1 MTKQRFWEI
10 DFIRGIAILLMFYFH
25 AVWDLVSFDA
35 IDIDM
40 SSFAWQIF
48 GKSIGFTFVF
58 IAGLSLTLG
67 YNKAVEKNVN
77 AWCIFWQ
84 RGLILLG
91 LGLIISIVTYFIF
104 DRQYVRFGILH
115 LLGTAIIIAYPFL
128 QLTWIWN
135 AILGCI
141 LISLGNYLL
150 TYGVAYP
157 WLLPF
162 GLMPWGIVMVDYYP
176 LLPWFGVVLWG
187 IAGGKI
193 IYKQGKRQYNL
204 KDYSSI
210 WAIDWVAYLGR
221 RALFIYLIHQPI
233 IIGFSIL
240 TGLLP
245 LSAFS

>member
-10 DFIRGIAILLMFYFH
+10 DFIRGIAVLLMFYFH
-25 AVWDLVSFDA
+25 AVWDLVSFDV
-35 IDIDM
+35 IEIDM

-67 YNKAVEKNVN
+67 YNRASEQNTN
-77 AWCIFWQ
+77 PWRIFWQ
-84 RGLILLG
+84 RGLVLLG

-104 DRQYVRFGILH
+104 DRQHVRFGILH

-128 QLTWIWN
+128 QLTWILN

-150 TYGVAYP
+150 TCGVAYP

-176 LLPWFGVVLWG
+176 LLPWFGVVLLG

-210 WAIDWVAYLGR
+210 SAINWVAYLGR
-221 RALFIYLIHQPI
+221 RSLFIYLIHQPI
-233 IIGFSIL
+233 IIGFSVL